1 MKPLTNYPA
10 IIVDLDGTLYYQT
23 PVRIAMMKE
32 MVLHFWRFRDF
43 LMIQKYRKLY
53 KQGYS
58 ETERKAFLPAAT
70 SQVVHEWMLK
80 RPLPFVAKYRDD
92 VLITQLEQVMKSGII
107 VIVYSDYP
115 VKEKLEALR
124 FLPDQAYSAE
134 DLGCMKPNAEGLI
147 RILAEQHIDPKA
159 CLVIGDRKDKDGVL
173 GSNMSAEVL
182 ILPAS
187 RKKRADIYK
196 KFSFSEKTHEAGYF

>member
-10 IIVDLDGTLYYQT
+10 IIVDLDGTLYYQK
-23 PVRIAMMKE
+23 PVRIAMLKE

-43 LMIQKYRKLY
+43 LIIRKYRKLY
-53 KQGYS
+53 EQGYS
-58 ETERKAFLPAAT
+58 EAERKALLPAAT
-70 SQVVHEWMLK
+70 SQMIHEWMLK

-92 VLITQLEQVMKSGII
+92 VLISQLEQVMKSR
-107 VIVYSDYP
+107 VTVLVYSDYP

-124 FLPDQAYSAE
+124 FSPDQAYSAE

-147 RILAEQHIDPKA
+147 RILTEQHIDPKA

-187 RKKRADIYK
+187 RKKRAEIYK
-196 KFSFSEKTHEAGYF
+196 NFLFSEKNA

>member
-1 MKPLTNYPA
+1 MKQLTDYRA
-10 IIVDLDGTLYYQT
+10 IIVDLDGTLYFQK
-23 PVRIAMMKE
+23 PVRMAMLNE
-32 MVLHFWRFRDF
+32 MALHFWRFRDF
-43 LMIQKYRKLY
+43 LIIRKYRKLY
-53 KQGYS
+53 EQGCS
-58 ETERKAFLPAAT
+58 EIERKAFLPVAA

-80 RPLPFVAKYRDD
+80 RPLPYVAKYRDSI
-92 VLITQLEQVMKSGII
+92 LISRLEQVMKAGGT

-147 RILAEQHIDPKA
+147 RILTEQHIDPKA

-187 RKKRADIYK
+187 RKKRTDIYK
-196 KFSFSEKTHEAGYF
+196 NFLFSEKNA